1 MDDDTTGSFL
11 RTSRH
16 VSVWI
21 EAAPEVV
28 YEFASDPHEW
38 RQWAAGLAEGGLRQT
53 ADGWVADSPMGP
65 VTVEFAPP
73 NEFGVLDHVVR
84 LPSGEAVYNPL
95 RVIPGEVRAAR
106 CEVLFTVRHR
116 AGMTDAQFDADAAA
130 VAADLDTL
138 RRLPED

>member
-38 RQWAAGLAEGGLRQT
+38 PRWAAG
-53 ADGWVADSPMGP
+53 
-65 VTVEFAPP
+65 
-73 NEFGVLDHVVR
+73 
-84 LPSGEAVYNPL
+84 
-95 RVIPGEVRAAR
+95 
-106 CEVLFTVRHR
+106 
-116 AGMTDAQFDADAAA
+116 
-130 VAADLDTL
+130 LDTL
-138 RRLPED
+138 RRLLQD